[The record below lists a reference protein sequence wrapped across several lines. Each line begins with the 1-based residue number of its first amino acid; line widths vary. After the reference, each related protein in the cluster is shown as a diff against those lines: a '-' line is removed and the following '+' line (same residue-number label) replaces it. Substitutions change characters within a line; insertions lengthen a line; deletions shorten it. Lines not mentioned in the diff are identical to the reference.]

1 MEPAVLLRVRRDPRR
16 APSVGVR
23 AGEGWARVSVAL
35 GGAPPGPGG
44 LARPLAAALAR
55 ALPALA
61 ALGWEGGGGP
71 PELEGPLPPGLDP
84 ARVREEWA
92 AALADRR
99 EGRPEGRH
107 ERAGPAPEGWARAP
121 GPPAA
126 DPLGGPDFALAFDPA
141 FEPAAPLFPR
151 AAPAPAPAWA
161 APAREPPGLLFP
173 QSASAPARV
182 APAPARPLSARAGP
196 GPAPT
201 AKVLRLTEAV
211 AARVREGVDPPDFGS
226 KKPSVVRK
234 AWNYIRSV
242 GDARDL
248 TEAELDEVRV
258 ALARMFPA

>member
-84 ARVREEWA
+84 ARVREAWA

-99 EGRPEGRH
+99 EGRLEGRH
-107 ERAGPAPEGWARAP
+107 GGGCPAPEGWARAP

-126 DPLGGPDFALAFDPA
+126 DPLGGPDFGLAFDPA
-141 FEPAAPLFPR
+141 FELTAPLF
-151 AAPAPAPAWA
+151 PAPAPAWA
-161 APAREPPGLLFP
+161 APAREAPGRLEQEAP
-173 QSASAPARV
+173 ARPAPARV
-182 APAPARPLSARAGP
+182 APAPARPPPARA

-201 AKVLRLTEAV
+201 ATVLRLTEAV

-226 KKPSVVRK
+226 NKPMAVRK
-234 AWNYIRSV
+234 ARNYIRSV
-242 GDARDL
+242 GAARDH